1 MRARPSLLYRG
12 RSAAHSEPTFRGDCV
27 DAPSRCRVCARVLL
41 ATALLASAPALSA
54 QSDSSLSAF
63 SSVLDSSGDF
73 RTGTDTQRG
82 CFDSITPG
90 TMHRELVFLQAT
102 MPAHTDSAFILQ
114 ANLMAQEV
122 ATEVRALLGAHGADV
137 PIADSIMAWYAVPSF
152 LTVIAHADGHVTHQ
166 IRSTP
171 WDTSAAALL
180 ARAFDA
186 ARAHELALMI
196 WPEHAPSDSVIVRLS
211 LRTAGVT
218 GKIPQVAAAG
228 EAGMRFTVF
237 TLLQPET
244 FPAVPMPNQPP
255 PRYPTEN
262 ESSRVGGF
270 VLMQLVV
277 DTSGRAVP
285 ASIRDLWPANR
296 PRLRGYEAQEY
307 NAFVRSTTYWLEEI
321 RFRPARIGTCRVRQ
335 LVQQPLEYKVVRP

>member
-1 MRARPSLLYRG
+1 M
-12 RSAAHSEPTFRGDCV
+12 

-255 PRYPTEN
+255 ARYPTEN

-335 LVQQPLEYKVVRP
+335 LVQQPLEFKVVRP

>member
-1 MRARPSLLYRG
+1 MTYRTPYF
-12 RSAAHSEPTFRGDCV
+12 S
-27 DAPSRCRVCARVLL
+27 RVLL

-82 CFDSITPG
+82 CFSSIMPG
-90 TMHRELVFLQAT
+90 TMHRELVFLQAR
-102 MPAHTDSAFILQ
+102 MPVHTDSAFIPQ
-114 ANLMAQEV
+114 ADLMAQEV
-122 ATEVRALLGAHGADV
+122 AIEVRALLGAHDADV
-137 PIADSIMAWYAVPSF
+137 PIADSIMAWYAVPSL
-152 LTVIAHADGHVTHQ
+152 LTVIAHADGRVTRQ
-166 IRSTP
+166 IRSTL
-171 WDTSAAALL
+171 WDTTAAALL

-186 ARAHELALMI
+186 ARAHDLALMI
-196 WPEHAPSDSVIVRLS
+196 WPEHSPSDSMIVQLS

-218 GKIPQVAAAG
+218 GGIPQFAAG

-237 TLLQPET
+237 TLLQPEK
-244 FPAVPMPNQPP
+244 FPAVLMPNQPP
-255 PRYPTEN
+255 ARYPSEN
-262 ESSRVGGF
+262 ERSRVGGF

-285 ASIRDLWPANR
+285 ASIRDLWPANT
-296 PRLRGYEAQEY
+296 PRLTGYEAQEY
-307 NAFVRSTTYWLEEI
+307 DAFVRSTTYWLEEI

-335 LVQQPLEYKVVRP
+335 VVQQPLEFKIPVVR